1 MHIDPYLKYYQP
13 FCSSDT
19 DLLTYWAVWRVSD
32 TQKQPALWRAVA
44 VAVVVV
50 VAVAVVVWGG
60 LRENPNGEGKK
71 PDSWSKRKERAS
83 AGADLQ
89 SCSHMLL
96 SVCNYSAADSYRLIS
111 EWLVLRSPPIKQGL
125 GAQIAPIRV
134 WSGAVLWVPQIGW
147 ITNLLP
153 SFTLD
158 FNFWWGTVRIAAEAV
173 EKNSRNTNKKNNLQL
188 RKMACLHSQL
198 VDATKNLRFSQ

>member
-32 TQKQPALWRAVA
+32 TQKQPALRR
-44 VAVVVV
+44 VVVV
-50 VAVAVVVWGG
+50 VGG

-96 SVCNYSAADSYRLIS
+96 SVCNYFAADPYRLIR
-111 EWLVLRSPPIKQGL
+111 EWLVHRSPPIKQGL
-125 GAQIAPIRV
+125 RAQIAPIRV

-173 EKNSRNTNKKNNLQL
+173 EKKQKYRKEKQPAAE
-188 RKMACLHSQL
+188 KMACLCLQL
-198 VDATKNLRFSQ
+198 VATSKNLRFSQ